1 MATAKE
7 EATGLNASEVVS
19 QHGCLLSGADG
30 APDQLVEGA
39 QLLEGDLADVLEDGP
54 NHVLGAGRGR
64 QRSAIPERGIS
75 FTRTRGFA
83 IPPNFDAPVKL
94 SSDVGK
100 QECEG
105 EGRPYDVGG
114 SRLRDVG
121 KDVVEV
127 IQIVADGHVHLVK
140 GGEGG
145 ETVGRVGRLLGTA
158 VLGVVVQDLDLHREL
173 RLCIER

>member
-1 MATAKE
+1 MAAFCPARTALPTSLSKALSCLRVIWPTCLKTVQITFSVQGGAVSDPRYLKE
-7 EATGLNASEVVS
+7 DYV
-19 QHGCLLSGADG
+19 
-30 APDQLVEGA
+30 
-39 QLLEGDLADVLEDGP
+39 
-54 NHVLGAGRGR
+54 
-64 QRSAIPERGIS
+64 S

-83 IPPNFDAPVKL
+83 IPPNFDAPVKF

-114 SRLRDVG
+114 SRLRYVG

>member
-75 FTRTRGFA
+75 FTRGFA
-83 IPPNFDAPVKL
+83 IPPKGSFTNDV
-94 SSDVGK
+94 SS
-100 QECEG
+100 EG
-105 EGRPYDVGG
+105 EGVCQILTKG
-114 SRLRDVG
+114 RDV
-121 KDVVEV
+121 
-127 IQIVADGHVHLVK
+127 A
-140 GGEGG
+140 
-145 ETVGRVGRLLGTA
+145 
-158 VLGVVVQDLDLHREL
+158 
-173 RLCIER
+173 

>member
-64 QRSAIPERGIS
+64 QRSAIPEGGIS
-75 FTRTRGFA
+75 TVSRVVLLLRPVLTVLMHRT
-83 IPPNFDAPVKL
+83 
-94 SSDVGK
+94 GK
-100 QECEG
+100 ILQ
-105 EGRPYDVGG
+105 
-114 SRLRDVG
+114 
-121 KDVVEV
+121 
-127 IQIVADGHVHLVK
+127 
-140 GGEGG
+140 
-145 ETVGRVGRLLGTA
+145 
-158 VLGVVVQDLDLHREL
+158 
-173 RLCIER
+173 